1 MALSKKLTDEDKEMI
16 FLEKKIQEKIDMIK
30 RQTDYDEE
38 TIINKLKEHEY
49 NTETIIKE
57 FMGIPLKKKEIIYS
71 SNNIGR
77 YSEIRKFM
85 DNTYREYR
93 KRIELKNEQDKNL
106 NNDENVIPKNDE
118 NVIPKNDEN
127 VILKNN
133 NNIVDSSSNL

>member
-16 FLEKKIQEKIDMIK
+16 FLEKKIQEKIGMIK

-93 KRIELKNEQDKNL
+93 KRIELKNEHDKNL
-106 NNDENVIPKNDE
+106 N
-118 NVIPKNDEN
+118 NDEN

-133 NNIVDSSSNL
+133 NNILDSSSNV

>member
-57 FMGIPLKKKEIIYS
+57 FMGIPLKKKEIVYS

-118 NVIPKNDEN
+118 NVI
-127 VILKNN
+127 LKNN
-133 NNIVDSSSNL
+133 NNILDSSSNL

>member
-118 NVIPKNDEN
+118 NVI
-127 VILKNN
+127 LKNN
-133 NNIVDSSSNL
+133 NNILDSSSNL

>member
-16 FLEKKIQEKIDMIK
+16 FLEKKIQEKIGMIK

-57 FMGIPLKKKEIIYS
+57 FMGIPLKKKEIVYS

-106 NNDENVIPKNDE
+106 NNDENVIPN
-118 NVIPKNDEN
+118 NDEN

-133 NNIVDSSSNL
+133 NNILDSSSNV

>member
-16 FLEKKIQEKIDMIK
+16 FLEKKIQEKIGMIK

-71 SNNIGR
+71 SNNKGR
-77 YSEIRKFM
+77 YSEIRRFM
-85 DNTYREYR
+85 DNIYCEHR

-106 NNDENVIPKNDE
+106 INSENAILKNDE
-118 NVIPKNDEN
+118 NA
-127 VILKNN
+127 ILKNN
-133 NNIVDSSSNL
+133 YNIVDSSSNV

>member
-16 FLEKKIQEKIDMIK
+16 FLEKKIQEKIGMIK

-106 NNDENVIPKNDE
+106 NNDENVIHKNDE

-133 NNIVDSSSNL
+133 NIVDSSSNV

>member
-16 FLEKKIQEKIDMIK
+16 FLEKKIQEKIGMIK

-133 NNIVDSSSNL
+133 NIVDSSSNV